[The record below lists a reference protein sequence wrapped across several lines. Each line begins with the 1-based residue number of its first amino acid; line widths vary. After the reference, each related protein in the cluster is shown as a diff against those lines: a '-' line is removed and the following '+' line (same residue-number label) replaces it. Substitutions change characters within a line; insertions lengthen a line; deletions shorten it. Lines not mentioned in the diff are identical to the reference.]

1 MGYNSGMSE
10 PSPIN
15 PWSSILRSLP
25 LTKAENE
32 VVKRFEIEPEGR
44 SFLPV
49 ADILRAHRLTD
60 EALELLTQGVDR
72 HPNFS
77 VARVVLARE
86 LLQKGMIESSWRI
99 LDESPSPLRSNVL
112 AQKLKLKLALIQ
124 GSEAEADAIINHLH
138 IAQLHDVETKRI
150 SDLVTS
156 KGHAKAREKLI
167 QEIRDKGIE
176 PLLPPLPQRQESL
189 QAGKAE
195 VVASSEK
202 SGGSK
207 AHRSFDSDADGFFHS
222 VSEFLDMES
231 LGQDVAIRGFH
242 VTSLSEIFRP
252 ELSAA
257 PEMKGAGGI
266 ELDSTT
272 LADIYAGQGHYGKA
286 LDMYRRLL
294 RTSPQNDLVKRRVAE
309 LARLEREQR
318 SDDLSIDPSLVDVM
332 ESVEIIDRQI
342 KFYSELLMR
351 LA

>member
-1 MGYNSGMSE
+1 M
-10 PSPIN
+10 
-15 PWSSILRSLP
+15 
-25 LTKAENE
+25 
-32 VVKRFEIEPEGR
+32 
-44 SFLPV
+44 
-49 ADILRAHRLTD
+49 D

-72 HPNFS
+72 HPNFT

-99 LDESPSPLRSNVL
+99 LDESPAPLKSNVL
-112 AQKLKLKLALIQ
+112 AQKLKHKLALIQ
-124 GSEAEADAIINHLH
+124 GAEAEAEAILNHLH

-150 SDLVTS
+150 SDLVSS
-156 KGHAKAREKLI
+156 KGQAKAREKLI
-167 QEIRDKGIE
+167 QEIRDKGVE
-176 PLLPPLPQRQESL
+176 PLLPPLPQQ
-189 QAGKAE
+189 QAALKSGPTE
-195 VVASSEK
+195 VGPAARKEK
-202 SGGSK
+202 SGALK
-207 AHRSFDSDADGFFHS
+207 EERPFESDADGFLHS

-231 LGQDVAIRGFH
+231 LGQDAALSGFH

-257 PEMKGAGGI
+257 PEMKGAGGV

-294 RTSPQNDLVKRRVAE
+294 RTSPQNDLVRRRVGE

-351 LA
+351 LS